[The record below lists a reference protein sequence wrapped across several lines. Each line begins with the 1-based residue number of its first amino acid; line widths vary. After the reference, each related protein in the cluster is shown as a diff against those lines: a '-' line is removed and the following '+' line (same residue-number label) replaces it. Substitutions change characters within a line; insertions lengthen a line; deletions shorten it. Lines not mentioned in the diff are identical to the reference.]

1 MTPSEARAH
10 DDRPDGAGAALF
22 AGAAALAEL
31 PLWAQVLAMARL
43 LERAALALQ
52 DDWPQTLRALVER
65 AIAAM
70 HDCARE
76 GGGVHRLRDLIDAAR
91 IERLAEDATA
101 PARGLLWYAIDA
113 LRAADAAQDFP
124 VDATVTHSSL
134 RALQAL
140 AADPRLVPLQLRVVL
155 AGDLDLLRHACREAD
170 VGRYAALPADV
181 FQRLAPVHAL
191 TRVEPAPDAASWR

>member
-1 MTPSEARAH
+1 MTASEARAH

-52 DDWPQTLRALVER
+52 DDWPQTLRALVEC

-91 IERLAEDATA
+91 NERGTDAATA
-101 PARGLLWYAIDA
+101 PVRGLLWYALDA
-113 LRAADAAQDFP
+113 LRAAEAAQDFP
-124 VDATVTHSSL
+124 VDATVTQSTL
-134 RALQAL
+134 RALRELCTDA
-140 AADPRLVPLQLRVVL
+140 RVVPLQLRVL
-155 AGDLDLLRHACREAD
+155 MAGDIDLLRFACTEA
-170 VGRYAALPADV
+170 GLHRYAALPDAV
-181 FQRLAPVHAL
+181 FLQLAPAHAL
-191 TRVEPAPDAASWR
+191 TLIDPPPAQPSWR

>member
-181 FQRLAPVHAL
+181 FQRLAPVRAL